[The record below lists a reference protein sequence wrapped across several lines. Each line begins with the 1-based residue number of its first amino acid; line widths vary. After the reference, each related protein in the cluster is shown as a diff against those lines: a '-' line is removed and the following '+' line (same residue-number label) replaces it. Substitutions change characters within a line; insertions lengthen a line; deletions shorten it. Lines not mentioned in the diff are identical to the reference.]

1 MRVHVLQ
8 HVAFEG
14 LGCIADWLEARHATI
29 TCTRFFESPQLPAL
43 DDVDFVIALGGPMSV
58 NDEAALPW
66 LRDEKRFLADAIAA
80 GKPVLGICLGAQ
92 LMASALGARVYPG
105 REKEIGW
112 FPVFAEPTG
121 AFNANDPNA
130 CVLPAQID
138 VFHWH
143 GETFDLPPTAR
154 LLAHS
159 AVCRH
164 QAFQIGRRAIGLQF
178 HLETTPASLES
189 MLTHCADELVAGQR
203 FIADAATIRA
213 TPAEHYRHANQLMYQ
228 LLDQLTTAP

>member
-14 LGCIADWLEARHATI
+14 LGCIADWLDARHAT
-29 TCTRFFESPQLPAL
+29 TTFTRFFESPQLPKL

-58 NDEAALPW
+58 NDEAALLW
-66 LRDEKRFLADAIAA
+66 LRDEKRFIAAAIAA

-105 REKEIGW
+105 PEKEIGW
-112 FPVFAEPTG
+112 FPVFAELASADAKDSSTFALPT
-121 AFNANDPNA
+121 
-130 CVLPAQID
+130 QID

-154 LLAHS
+154 LLACS
-159 AVCRH
+159 PVCRH
-164 QAFQIGRRAIGLQF
+164 QAFQIGPRAIGLQF
-178 HLETTPASLES
+178 HLETTPASMEA
-189 MLTHCADELVAGQR
+189 MLTHCADELVPGQR
-203 FIADAATIRA
+203 FIASAEQVRA
-213 TPAEHYRHANQLMYQ
+213 TPGKHFVKANALMHSV
-228 LLDQLTTAP
+228 LDYLMR

>member
-14 LGCIADWLEARHATI
+14 LGGIADWLDAHRASI
-29 TCTRFFESPQLPAL
+29 TCTRFFESPELPAL

-58 NDEAALPW
+58 NDETTLPW
-66 LRDEKRFLADAIAA
+66 LRDEKRFVAAAIAA

-105 REKEIGW
+105 PEKEIGW
-112 FPVFAEPTG
+112 FPVSAEPAGTNVKDSDT
-121 AFNANDPNA
+121 F
-130 CVLPAQID
+130 VLPPQID

-154 LLAHS
+154 LLASS
-159 AVCRH
+159 AGCRH
-164 QAFQIGRRAIGLQF
+164 QAFQIGPRAVGLQF
-178 HLETTPASLES
+178 HLETTPASMAS
-189 MLTHCADELVAGQR
+189 MLAHCADELVPGQR
-203 FIADAATIRA
+203 FIASADQIRA
-213 TPAEHYRHANQLMYQ
+213 TPPERYRRANQLMNQ
-228 LLDQLTTAP
+228 LLDHLTAAL

>member
-14 LGCIADWLEARHATI
+14 LGCIADWLDARHATV
-29 TCTRFFESPQLPAL
+29 TCTRFFESPEIPAL

-58 NDEAALPW
+58 NDETTLPW
-66 LRDEKRFLADAIAA
+66 LRDEKRFVAAAIAA
-80 GKPVLGICLGAQ
+80 RKPVLGICLGAQ
-92 LMASALGARVYPG
+92 LMASALGACVYPG
-105 REKEIGW
+105 SEKEIGW
-112 FPVFAEPTG
+112 FPVFAEPAGTDVKDG
-121 AFNANDPNA
+121 DAF
-130 CVLPAQID
+130 VLPAQID

-154 LLAHS
+154 LLASS

-178 HLETTPASLES
+178 HLETTPASMAS
-189 MLTHCADELVAGQR
+189 MLAHCADELVTGQR
-203 FIADAATIRA
+203 FIAEATTIRA
-213 TPAEHYRHANQLMYQ
+213 TPRERVADANSLMGR
-228 LLDQLTTAP
+228 LLDYLAR

>member
-14 LGCIADWLEARHATI
+14 LGCIADWLDARHATV
-29 TCTRFFESPQLPAL
+29 TCTRFFESPELPAL

-58 NDEAALPW
+58 NDEVALPW
-66 LRDEKRFLADAIAA
+66 LRDEKRFVAAAIAA

-105 REKEIGW
+105 PEKEIGW
-112 FPVFAEPTG
+112 FPVFAESAGTDVKDG
-121 AFNANDPNA
+121 DAF
-130 CVLPAQID
+130 VLPAQID

-154 LLAHS
+154 LLANS
-159 AVCRH
+159 PACRH

-178 HLETTPASLES
+178 HLETTPASMAS
-189 MLTHCADELVAGQR
+189 MLAHCADELVPGQR
-203 FIADAATIRA
+203 FIASADQIRA
-213 TPAEHYRHANQLMYQ
+213 TPRERVTDANSLMGR
-228 LLDQLTTAP
+228 LLDYLAR

>member
-14 LGCIADWLEARHATI
+14 LGCIADWLDARHAT
-29 TCTRFFESPQLPAL
+29 TTFTRFFESPQLPKL

-66 LRDEKRFLADAIAA
+66 LRDEKRFIAAAIAA

-92 LMASALGARVYPG
+92 LMANAFGARVYPG
-105 REKEIGW
+105 PEKEIGW
-112 FPVFAEPTG
+112 FPVFAEL
-121 AFNANDPNA
+121 ASADANDSGTFA
-130 CVLPAQID
+130 LPAQID

-154 LLAHS
+154 LLAS
-159 AVCRH
+159 SPVCRH
-164 QAFQIGRRAIGLQF
+164 QALQIGRRAIGLQF
-178 HLETTPASLES
+178 HLETTPASMEA

-203 FIADAATIRA
+203 FIAGAEQIRA
-213 TPAEHYRHANQLMYQ
+213 TPGEYFVKANALMRSV
-228 LLDQLTTAP
+228 LDYLMR